1 MQQVAAA
8 GATAQQAGQGIDA
21 LANAGAG
28 MQQTG
33 GTARQ
38 AA

>member
-1 MQQVAAA
+1 VAAA
-8 GATAQQAGQGIDA
+8 GATAQQAGAGIDA

-28 MQQTG
+28 VQQ
-33 GTARQ
+33 Q